1 MKKISLNTMKIYL
14 ASRSPRRRELLK
26 QIGIDFELVDI
37 EVNEDWDGQELAE
50 DYVCRVSR
58 EKAHAGV
65 AMVSPDVPLLAADTA
80 VVLDGEILGKADTA
94 LMATDMLTRLSGKTH
109 LVLSAVTV
117 VSEST
122 RTLINESQVSFR
134 PLTAEEIEAY
144 INTGEPLGKAGGYA
158 IQGYAAAF
166 IEKLVGSY
174 SGVMGLPLYETYELL
189 NPPR

>member
-109 LVLSAVTV
+109 SVLSAVTV

>member
-1 MKKISLNTMKIYL
+1 MKIYL
-14 ASRSPRRRELLK
+14 ASRSPRRRELLE
-26 QIGIDFELVDI
+26 QIGIDYELVDV

-58 EKAHAGV
+58 EKAQAGV

-80 VVLDGEILGKADTA
+80 VVLDGEILGKADTPT
-94 LMATDMLTRLSGKTH
+94 MATDMLTRLSGKTH
-109 LVLSAVTV
+109 RVLSAVTV
-117 VSEST
+117 VSGPA
-122 RTLINESQVSFR
+122 RTQISESQVSFR
-134 PLTAEEIEAY
+134 PLTAEEIATY
-144 INTGEPLGKAGGYA
+144 VNTGEPLGKAGGYG

>member
-109 LVLSAVTV
+109 RVLSAVTV

>member
-1 MKKISLNTMKIYL
+1 MKIYL

>member
-1 MKKISLNTMKIYL
+1 
-14 ASRSPRRRELLK
+14 
-26 QIGIDFELVDI
+26 
-37 EVNEDWDGQELAE
+37 
-50 DYVCRVSR
+50 
-58 EKAHAGV
+58 
-65 AMVSPDVPLLAADTA
+65 MVSPDFPLLAADTA
-80 VVLDGEILGKADTA
+80 VELDGEILGKADTA

-109 LVLSAVTV
+109 RVLSAVTV